1 MGVGIYGDHLE
12 TPEGSLVPAP
22 GGCHPAL
29 EEVREELLASDAH
42 ELTLWI
48 GDSMKHFRRGI
59 VGAVD
64 GSGRQWIWAIWVDEL
79 GRGLGGQAVLV

>member
-1 MGVGIYGDHLE
+1 MGVGVYGDHLE

-29 EEVREELLASDAH
+29 EEVRDILLTTEEP
-42 ELTLWI
+42 EITLFI
-48 GDSMKHFRRGI
+48 GDSLKHFRRGI

-64 GSGRQWIWAIWVDEL
+64 GTGRSWIWAIWVDEL